1 MIDVNNLTTCNIWI
15 SFHYSTWIVSKDF
28 FFMFYPMSKDFFFLF
43 HQSVQ
48 VHLLSMA
55 NYSSQINKSLTSESR
70 TCVIKIATAAA
81 AFAVVEARA
90 YKVTNKPDKNESNLF
105 MVGIQRKWF
114 KRKDQT
120 IS

>member
-1 MIDVNNLTTCNIWI
+1 
-15 SFHYSTWIVSKDF
+15 
-28 FFMFYPMSKDFFFLF
+28 
-43 HQSVQ
+43 
-48 VHLLSMA
+48 MA

>member
-1 MIDVNNLTTCNIWI
+1 
-15 SFHYSTWIVSKDF
+15 
-28 FFMFYPMSKDFFFLF
+28 
-43 HQSVQ
+43 
-48 VHLLSMA
+48 MA
-55 NYSSQINKSLTSESR
+55 NYNSQINKSLTSESR
-70 TCVIKIATAAA
+70 TCVMKIATAAA
-81 AFAVVEARA
+81 ATFAVVEARA

>member
-1 MIDVNNLTTCNIWI
+1 MT
-15 SFHYSTWIVSKDF
+15 
-28 FFMFYPMSKDFFFLF
+28 KDFFFLF
-43 HQSVQ
+43 YQSVQ

-55 NYSSQINKSLTSESR
+55 NYSSQINKSLASEFR
-70 TCVIKIATAAA
+70 TCVMKIAAAA

-90 YKVTNKPDKNESNLF
+90 YKITNKPDKNESKLF